1 MFFLVYFDK
10 TDYKLIVFLPS
21 KVKIHE
27 TSSGTQI
34 SLAMYTGSF
43 QRYRGKRYF
52 KFCLSFISLLMLFLR
67 NSLSISL
74 VCCFDVDLRQST
86 SELSEGN
93 LEEERW
99 HKDHWSHQG
108 PSPSAPKSG
117 RRWHQGEVYEV
128 YMKWTTWQPS
138 TVTCSR
144 PGSFSKETWFWRFY
158 DQIHIVLIFLI
169 GW

>member
-21 KVKIHE
+21 KVRIHE

-52 KFCLSFISLLMLFLR
+52 KFYLPFLSFPCSCCFWETAFLYHLFVVLMLIYA
-67 NSLSISL
+67 SLPQSWVRGIWKKNGNIRITGATKIHHL
-74 VCCFDVDLRQST
+74 QLLKVD
-86 SELSEGN
+86 EAGIKE
-93 LEEERW
+93 
-99 HKDHWSHQG
+99 KC
-108 PSPSAPKSG
+108 
-117 RRWHQGEVYEV
+117 
-128 YMKWTTWQPS
+128 MKWTTWQPS